1 MISRQILSK
10 ILSLKEKFPIIAVT
24 GPRQSGK
31 TTLLKAA
38 FPDYTYVSLEDPDV
52 RDFALNDPKG
62 FLKIYKEKVIFDE
75 VQRTPLLFSYLQ
87 TIVDETR
94 QMGQFILSGSQ
105 NFQLL
110 RNITQSLAGRVALF
124 KLLPFDFSELST
136 ENLLSSNY
144 TEAAFKG
151 FYPALFD
158 RNISSSDFYLNY
170 LETYVE
176 RDITE
181 LIQLRETQQ
190 FRLFL
195 GLCASRVGQ
204 LINLSSL
211 ANECN
216 ISQPTAKS
224 WLAILESSYIVF
236 QLQPYFKNFG
246 KRIVKSTKIYFYDTG
261 LLCYL
266 LSIIDSESLM
276 LNSLKGN
283 IFENLVIAEMKKQ
296 NNHQYLHHDFYFWRD
311 SNGREVDLVIPG
323 ATGMNIY
330 EIKASETIISKQLK
344 GLNYFQEMAKESV
357 LSKTVIYGG
366 NESQQRSDFNVTAW
380 QEISLPQ

>member
-10 ILSLKEKFPIIAVT
+10 ILSLKAKFPIIAVT

-31 TTLLKAA
+31 TTLLKYA
-38 FPDYTYVSLEDPDV
+38 FPDYKYVSLEEPDK

-62 FLKIYKEKVIFDE
+62 FLKIYNEKVIFDE
-75 VQRTPLLFSYLQ
+75 VQRVPLLFSYLQ
-87 TIVDETR
+87 TIVDESK

-110 RNITQSLAGRVALF
+110 RSITQSLAGRVALF
-124 KLLPFDFSELST
+124 KLLPFDFLELST

-158 RNISSSDFYLNY
+158 RNISSSDFYMNY

-181 LIQLRETQQ
+181 LIQLRETKQ

-246 KRIVKSTKIYFYDTG
+246 KRIVKTPKIYFYDTG

-266 LSIIDSESLM
+266 LSIKDSESLT

-296 NNHQYLHHDFYFWRD
+296 NSHKYLHHDFYFWRD
-311 SNGREVDLVIPG
+311 SNGHEVDFVIPG
-323 ATGMNIY
+323 AMGMNIY
-330 EIKASETIISKQLK
+330 EIKASETIFSKQLK
-344 GLNYFQEMAKESV
+344 GLNYFQEMSKESV

-366 NESQQRSDFNVTAW
+366 NENQQRSDFNVMAW
-380 QEISLPQ
+380 QDIILPQ

>member
-158 RNISSSDFYLNY
+158 RNISPSDFYLNY

-246 KRIVKSTKIYFYDTG
+246 KRIVKSPKIYFYDTG

-266 LSIIDSESLM
+266 LSIKDSASLT

-380 QEISLPQ
+380 QDISLPQ

>member
-38 FPDYTYVSLEDPDV
+38 FSDYTYVSLEDPDV

-75 VQRTPLLFSYLQ
+75 VQRAPLLFSYLQ

-110 RNITQSLAGRVALF
+110 RNIPQSLAGRVALF

-136 ENLLSSNY
+136 EGLLPSNY
-144 TEAAFKG
+144 TEATFKG

-158 RNISSSDFYLNY
+158 RNISSSDFYMNY

-246 KRIVKSTKIYFYDTG
+246 KRIVKSPKIYFYDTG

-266 LSIIDSESLM
+266 LSIKESESLT

-323 ATGMNIY
+323 AAGINIY
-330 EIKASETIISKQLK
+330 EVKASETIISKQLR
-344 GLNYFQEMAKESV
+344 GLNYFQEVVKESI

-366 NESQQRSDFNVTAW
+366 NKNQQRSDFSVMAW
-380 QEISLPQ
+380 QDIILPQ

>member
-246 KRIVKSTKIYFYDTG
+246 KRIVKSPKIYFYDTG

-266 LSIIDSESLM
+266 LSIKDSASLT

-283 IFENLVIAEMKKQ
+283 ILENLVIAEMKKQ